1 MANDFWNWKPTPI
14 DLKLKDGRSR
24 AAAEQM
30 AGYRPFEAD
39 PSHFEATPQI
49 LAQEQMQGY
58 TPALA
63 GYSLPDGP
71 VQQGE
76 QQLQG
81 GVRLP
86 WDAAQGLNKGWIYTQ
101 QQEQAAQQQ
110 KALFDEYN
118 RNTARIEAIEAEL
131 KRIGAE
137 DRESLDNLDRTLAAN
152 RAGIGDIGNAQMHLN
167 RIDNRAAVLAGKNLN
182 TDTDRVAAE
191 DEIDRLYMMRAEGS
205 PGQQAYYDRAIARKE
220 AEYARK
226 YGKPYGGELA
236 IPTGPQGAGTVTTF
250 QGYDDVLQQELKAN
264 GNNGRLSKA
273 QISKLNAILDKLP
286 SGNERNERKKAL
298 DAVKSNEKH
307 DEDVAKQKAKEKAAI
322 AEVKPD
328 VTGRGLNQTGDSKS
342 VVAKN
347 GLTVTVTRMSDGSI
361 QYKCGSTKE

>member
-1 MANDFWNWKPTPI
+1 MANDFWNFRPSDEQQK
-14 DLKLKDGRSR
+14 
-24 AAAEQM
+24 AAFIARQK
-30 AGYRPFEAD
+30 AG
-39 PSHFEATPQI
+39 
-49 LAQEQMQGY
+49 MQGYAPAPDMTGY

-63 GYSLPDGP
+63 GYSLPDSP
-71 VQQGE
+71 VQPQE
-76 QQLQG
+76 MQG

-110 KALFDEYN
+110 QALLDEYN
-118 RNTARIEAIEAEL
+118 RNAARIEQIEAEL

-137 DRESLDNLDRTLAAN
+137 GRESLDNLDRTLAAN

-182 TDTDRVAAE
+182 TDADRVAAE

-226 YGKPYGGELA
+226 YGKRYGGELS
-236 IPTGPQGAGTVTTF
+236 IPTGPQEVGSVTTF
-250 QGYDDVLQQELKAN
+250 QGYDDVLQQELNAN

-273 QISKLNAILDKLP
+273 QIAKLDAILDKLP
-286 SGNERNERKKAL
+286 RGDERNSRKKAL
-298 DAVKSNEKH
+298 DAIKSNEKH
-307 DEDVAKQKAKEKAAI
+307 AEDVAKQKTKEKAAI

-328 VTGRGLNQTGDSKS
+328 NTGWDLVETGASKN
-342 VVAKN
+342 VPAKN
-347 GLTVTVTRMSDGSI
+347 GLTVTVTRMSDGSV

>member
-1 MANDFWNWKPTPI
+1 MANDFWNFRPSEEQQK
-14 DLKLKDGRSR
+14 
-24 AAAEQM
+24 AAFIARQKAGMQGYAPAPDM
-30 AGYRPFEAD
+30 A
-39 PSHFEATPQI
+39 
-49 LAQEQMQGY
+49 GY

-63 GYSLPDGP
+63 GYSLPDSP
-71 VQQGE
+71 AQPQE
-76 QQLQG
+76 MQG

-110 KALFDEYN
+110 QALLDEYN
-118 RNTARIEAIEAEL
+118 ANAARIEQIEAEL

-137 DRESLDNLDRTLAAN
+137 GRESLDNLDRTLAVN

-167 RIDNRAAVLAGKNLN
+167 RIDNRAAVLAGKNGN
-182 TDTDRVAAE
+182 TDADRVAAE

-236 IPTGPQGAGTVTTF
+236 IPTGPQSAGTVSNF
-250 QGYDDVLQQELKAN
+250 QGYDDVLQQELQAN
-264 GNNGRLSKA
+264 GGNGRLSKA

-286 SGNERNERKKAL
+286 AGDERNARKKAL

-307 DEDVAKQKAKEKAAI
+307 SEDVAKQKAKETAAI
-322 AEVKPD
+322 TEVKKS
-328 VTGRGLNQTGDSKS
+328 VTGWDLKETGASKT
-342 VVAKN
+342 VTAKN
-347 GLTVTVTRMSDGSI
+347 GMTVTVTRMSDGSV
-361 QYKCGSTKE
+361 QYKCGSTKG

>member
-1 MANDFWNWKPTPI
+1 M
-14 DLKLKDGRSR
+14 
-24 AAAEQM
+24 Q
-30 AGYRPFEAD
+30 GYAPAPD
-39 PSHFEATPQI
+39 MT
-49 LAQEQMQGY
+49 GY

-63 GYSLPDGP
+63 GYSLPDSP
-71 VQQGE
+71 VQPQE
-76 QQLQG
+76 MQG

-86 WDAAQGLNKGWIYTQ
+86 WNAAQGLNKGWIYTQ

-118 RNTARIEAIEAEL
+118 RNAARIEAIEAEL

-137 DRESLDNLDRTLAAN
+137 GSDSLDELDRSLAIN

-167 RIDNRAAVLAGKNLN
+167 RIETRRAAGLGKDLN
-182 TDTDRVAAE
+182 AAKDRVAAE

-220 AEYARK
+220 AEYRRL

-236 IPTGPQGAGTVTTF
+236 IPTGPQPPGTVSTF
-250 QGYDDVLQQELKAN
+250 QGYDDVLQQELNAN

-286 SGNERNERKKAL
+286 AGDERNARKKAL
-298 DAVKSNEKH
+298 DAVVSNEKYA
-307 DEDVAKQKAKEKAAI
+307 DDVAKQKAKEKAAI
-322 AEVKPD
+322 AEVKKS
-328 VTGRGLNQTGDSKS
+328 VTGWDLKETGASKT
-342 VVAKN
+342 VTAKN
-347 GLTVTVTRMSDGSI
+347 GQTVTVTRMSDGSV
-361 QYKCGSTKE
+361 QYKCGSTKG

>member
-1 MANDFWNWKPTPI
+1 MANEFWNFRPSEEQQKAAFIARQKAGMQGYTPAP
-14 DLKLKDGRSR
+14 D
-24 AAAEQM
+24 M
-30 AGYRPFEAD
+30 A
-39 PSHFEATPQI
+39 
-49 LAQEQMQGY
+49 GY

-63 GYSLPDGP
+63 GYSLPDSP
-71 VQQGE
+71 AQPQE
-76 QQLQG
+76 MQG

-110 KALFDEYN
+110 QALLDEYN
-118 RNTARIEAIEAEL
+118 ANAARIEQIEAEL

-137 DRESLDNLDRTLAAN
+137 GRESLDNLDRTLAAN

-167 RIDNRAAVLAGKNLN
+167 RIDQRRAVDLGKSGN
-182 TDTDRVAAE
+182 TNADRVAAE

-236 IPTGPQGAGTVTTF
+236 IPTGPQSAGTVSNF

-273 QISKLNAILDKLP
+273 QIAKLNAILDNLP
-286 SGNERNERKKAL
+286 AGDERNARKKAL
-298 DAVKSNEKH
+298 DAVVSNEKH
-307 DEDVAKQKAKEKAAI
+307 ADDEKKEKALINEAI
-322 AEVKPD
+322 DEAREGYGGTWK
-328 VTGRGLNQTGDSKS
+328 LKNGDSATYT
-342 VVAKN
+342 AKN
-347 GLTVTVTRMSDGSI
+347 GKQVTITRNNGKI
-361 QYKCGSTKE
+361 RYAIGKTYKEF

>member
-1 MANDFWNWKPTPI
+1 MASNFWNWKPTPI

-58 TPALA
+58 TPALESPVPEKPYNYPSTMPTSRAPSQYDNA
-63 GYSLPDGP
+63 GTGM
-71 VQQGE
+71 
-76 QQLQG
+76 
-81 GVRLP
+81 
-86 WDAAQGLNKGWIYTQ
+86 AYTRK
-101 QQEQAAQQQ
+101 QEDEL
-110 KALFDEYN
+110 KAEYE
-118 RNTARIEAIEAEL
+118 RNNARIAEIEQEL
-131 KRIGAE
+131 KSIATS
-137 DRESLDNLDRTLAAN
+137 DRKAIDDLDLALAQN
-152 RAGIGDIGNAQMHLN
+152 RADIGDLGNAQMHLN
-167 RIDNRAAVLAGKNLN
+167 RIDQRRAVELGKAGN
-182 TDTDRVAAE
+182 TNADRVAAE

-236 IPTGPQGAGTVTTF
+236 IPTGPQSAGTVSNF

-273 QISKLNAILDKLP
+273 QIAKLNAILDNLP
-286 SGNERNERKKAL
+286 AGDERNARKKAL
-298 DAVKSNEKH
+298 DAVVSNEKH
-307 DEDVAKQKAKEKAAI
+307 SENVAKQKAKENAAI
-322 AEVKPD
+322 DEAEGAVDTWDWKVND
-328 VTGRGLNQTGDSKS
+328 SQTYT
-342 VVAKN
+342 AKN
-347 GLTVTVTRMSDGSI
+347 NLAVTVKRLSGGKTQFVCGKTVRTR
-361 QYKCGSTKE
+361 

>member
-24 AAAEQM
+24 VAAGQM

-63 GYSLPDGP
+63 GYSLPNSP
-71 VQQGE
+71 VQPQE
-76 QQLQG
+76 MQG

-101 QQEQAAQQQ
+101 QQEQAAKEQQALKDEYERNNARIAEIEQ
-110 KALFDEYN
+110 ELKSIATSDRKALDD
-118 RNTARIEAIEAEL
+118 I
-131 KRIGAE
+131 
-137 DRESLDNLDRTLAAN
+137 DLALAQN
-152 RAGIGDIGNAQMHLN
+152 RADIGDIGNAYLHLN
-167 RIDNRAAVLAGKNLN
+167 RIDQRRAVDLGKNAN
-182 TDTDRVAAE
+182 ADTDRNAAE
-191 DEIDRLYMMRAEGS
+191 DEIDMLYIQRGDAS
-205 PGQQAYYDRAIARKE
+205 PAQQVYIDRAIARKE
-220 AEYARK
+220 AAYQK
-226 YGKPYGGELA
+226 LYGKPYGGKLEV
-236 IPTGPQGAGTVTTF
+236 PTGAQAASEVTTF
-250 QGYDDVLQQELKAN
+250 QGYDDVLQQELQAN
-264 GNNGRLSKA
+264 GGNGRLSKA

-307 DEDVAKQKAKEKAAI
+307 DADVAKQKTKEKAAI

-328 VTGRGLNQTGDSKS
+328 NTGWDLVETGASKN
-342 VVAKN
+342 VPAKN

>member
-1 MANDFWNWKPTPI
+1 MASNFWNFRPSDEQQK
-14 DLKLKDGRSR
+14 
-24 AAAEQM
+24 AAFIARQK
-30 AGYRPFEAD
+30 AG
-39 PSHFEATPQI
+39 
-49 LAQEQMQGY
+49 MQGYAPAPDMNGY

-63 GYSLPDGP
+63 GYSLPDSP
-71 VQQGE
+71 AQPQE
-76 QQLQG
+76 MQG

-118 RNTARIEAIEAEL
+118 RNAARIEAIEAEL

-137 DRESLDNLDRTLAAN
+137 DRNALDNLDRTLAAN
-152 RAGIGDIGNAQMHLN
+152 RAGIGDIGNAQMHLS
-167 RIDNRAAVLAGKNLN
+167 RIDNRAAVLAGKNGN
-182 TDTDRVAAE
+182 TDADRVAAE

-236 IPTGPQGAGTVTTF
+236 IPTGPQSAGTVSNF

-273 QISKLNAILDKLP
+273 QISKLNGILDQLP
-286 SGNERNERKKAL
+286 AGDERNSRKKAL
-298 DAVKSNEKH
+298 DAVVSNEKH
-307 DEDVAKQKAKEKAAI
+307 AEDVAKQKAKEKEAI
-322 AEVKPD
+322 AEVRKS
-328 VTGRGLNQTGDSKS
+328 VTGWDLKEAGASKT
-342 VVAKN
+342 VTAKN
-347 GLTVTVTRMSDGSI
+347 GQTVTVTRMSDGSV
-361 QYKCGSTKE
+361 QYTCGSTKG